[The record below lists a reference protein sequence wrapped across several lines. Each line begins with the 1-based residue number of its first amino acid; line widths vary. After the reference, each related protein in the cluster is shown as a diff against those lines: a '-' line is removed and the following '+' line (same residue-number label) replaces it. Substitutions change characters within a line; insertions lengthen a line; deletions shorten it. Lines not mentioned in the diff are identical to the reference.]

1 MKKIRITESQLKN
14 NFNDSLEP
22 LSEFEKGLLNGENI
36 MNSADDNY
44 IDNEELDYKSD
55 DDYATNFIISKLTDA
70 QEIMNDLID
79 YLQNSPYAI
88 ERGGESFKRH
98 LSKATNI
105 CNEIEKFWDD
115 EEAKD

>member
-1 MKKIRITESQLKN
+1 MA

-55 DDYATNFIISKLTDA
+55 DDYATNFIISRLTDA
-70 QEIMNDLID
+70 QDIMSDLID

-88 ERGGESFKRH
+88 ERGGEKFK
-98 LSKATNI
+98 KY
-105 CNEIEKFWDD
+105 IEKANKIYNEMENFWD
-115 EEAKD
+115 E